1 MADHGRVP
9 FSALRFVGRMNA
21 HISHDLKNVTATVSE
36 TAWLLGD
43 LTDMLASGGK
53 VDPARIK
60 TLSKRIVDQVDLGN
74 KLLRR
79 MNAFAH
85 ATDEPERKADLR
97 KTAELMADLAACL
110 PFARKVKADLGDE
123 PVEIT
128 TRPYLVEHYLY
139 LVFRV
144 YFESMD
150 PEDALTLALR
160 KEVAGCR
167 LTLGPLPHAPEAAL
181 TESLAAIAAELGAES
196 GYDAESRTVA
206 LALPVGP

>member
-1 MADHGRVP
+1 MADHGCVP

-60 TLSKRIVDQVDLGN
+60 TLSKRIVDQVEQGN
-74 KLLRR
+74 RLLRR

-85 ATDEPERKADLR
+85 ATDEPERTLDLR
-97 KTAELMADLAACL
+97 KTAQLMADLAACL
-110 PFARKVKADLGDE
+110 PFARKVVADLGDE
-123 PVEIT
+123 PVEIA
-128 TRPYLVEHYLY
+128 TRPYLVEQYLY

-150 PEDALTLALR
+150 PQDALALALR
-160 KEVAGCR
+160 REGQGCR
-167 LTLGPLPHAPEAAL
+167 LTLGPLPHAPESAL
-181 TESLAAIAAELGAES
+181 TESLAAVAADLGGKS
-196 GYDAESRTVA
+196 GYDAESGAVT
-206 LALPVGP
+206 LILPG